1 MGAIQGSINSII
13 ASLAGTAKLAKIASN
28 LELNDLVEPKA
39 NTNVAATPTPKQ
51 KAIAKDVLTKQNI
64 IPRDMA
70 VNNAKKKLKNIIEAR
85 EMSYNYIRNNGRI
98 NAREALY
105 KKAK

>member
-28 LELNDLVEPKA
+28 LELNDLTEPKA
-39 NTNVAATPTPKQ
+39 NTNVAPTPKQ
-51 KAIAKDVLTKQNI
+51 ETISKDVLTKQNI
-64 IPRDMA
+64 IPRDLA
-70 VNNAKKKLKNIIEAR
+70 VNNAKKKLRNIIEAR
-85 EMSYNYIRNNGRI
+85 EMSYNYIRNNGRV

-105 KKAK
+105 KKVK

>member
-28 LELNDLVEPKA
+28 LELNDLVKPKA
-39 NTNVAATPTPKQ
+39 NTNIAPTPKQ
-51 KAIAKDVLTKQNI
+51 ESISKDVLTKQNI
-64 IPRDMA
+64 IPRDLA
-70 VNNAKKKLKNIIEAR
+70 VNNAKKKLRNIIEAR
-85 EMSYNYIRNNGRI
+85 EMSYNYIRNNGRV

-105 KKAK
+105 KKVK

>member
-1 MGAIQGSINSII
+1 MGVIQGSINSII

-28 LELNDLVEPKA
+28 LELNDLVEPKD
-39 NTNVAATPTPKQ
+39 NTKVAVPTPKQ
-51 KAIAKDVLTKQNI
+51 KAITKDVLTKQNI
-64 IPRDMA
+64 IPQDLA

-85 EMSYNYIRNNGRI
+85 EMSYNYIRNNGRV

-105 KKAK
+105 KKVK

>member
-1 MGAIQGSINSII
+1 MGVIQGSINSII

-28 LELNDLVEPKA
+28 LELNDLVGPKD
-39 NTNVAATPTPKQ
+39 NTKVAAPTPKQ

-64 IPRDMA
+64 IPQDLA

-85 EMSYNYIRNNGRI
+85 EMSYNYIRNNGRV

-105 KKAK
+105 KKVK

>member
-28 LELNDLVEPKA
+28 LELNDLVEPKT
-39 NTNVAATPTPKQ
+39 NTKVAAPKPKQ
-51 KAIAKDVLTKQNI
+51 EAIAKDVLTKQNI
-64 IPRDMA
+64 IPQDLA

-85 EMSYNYIRNNGRI
+85 EMSYNYIRNNGRV

-105 KKAK
+105 KKVK

>member
-28 LELNDLVEPKA
+28 LELNDLVESKA
-39 NTNVAATPTPKQ
+39 NTKVAAPTPK
-51 KAIAKDVLTKQNI
+51 KEAIAKDVLTKQNI
-64 IPRDMA
+64 IPQDLA

-85 EMSYNYIRNNGRI
+85 EISYNYIRNNGRV

-105 KKAK
+105 KKVK

>member
-39 NTNVAATPTPKQ
+39 NTKIAAPTSKQ
-51 KAIAKDVLTKQNI
+51 EAIAKDVLTKQNI
-64 IPRDMA
+64 IPQDLA

-85 EMSYNYIRNNGRI
+85 EMSYNYIRNNGRV

-105 KKAK
+105 KKVK

>member
-1 MGAIQGSINSII
+1 MGIQGSINSII

-39 NTNVAATPTPKQ
+39 NTNVAPTPKQ
-51 KAIAKDVLTKQNI
+51 EAISKDVLTKQNI
-64 IPRDMA
+64 IPRDLA
-70 VNNAKKKLKNIIEAR
+70 VDNAKKKLKNIIEAR
-85 EMSYNYIRNNGRI
+85 EMSYNYIRNNGRV

-105 KKAK
+105 KKVK

>member
-28 LELNDLVEPKA
+28 LELNDLVESNA
-39 NTNVAATPTPKQ
+39 NTNVAPTPKQ
-51 KAIAKDVLTKQNI
+51 ETISKDVLTKQNI
-64 IPRDMA
+64 IPRDLA
-70 VNNAKKKLKNIIEAR
+70 VNNAKKKLRNIIEAR
-85 EMSYNYIRNNGRI
+85 EISYNYIRNNGRV

-105 KKAK
+105 KKVK

>member
-1 MGAIQGSINSII
+1 MGIQGSINSII

-28 LELNDLVEPKA
+28 LELNDLVEPKV
-39 NTNVAATPTPKQ
+39 NTNVASTSKQ
-51 KAIAKDVLTKQNI
+51 KSISKDILTKKNI
-64 IPRDMA
+64 IPRDLA
-70 VNNAKKKLKNIIEAR
+70 VDNAKKKLKNIIEAR

-105 KKAK
+105 KKVK

>member
-28 LELNDLVEPKA
+28 LELNNLVEPKA
-39 NTNVAATPTPKQ
+39 NAKVAALNPKQ

-64 IPRDMA
+64 IPQDLA

-85 EMSYNYIRNNGRI
+85 EISYNYIRNNGRV

-105 KKAK
+105 KKVK